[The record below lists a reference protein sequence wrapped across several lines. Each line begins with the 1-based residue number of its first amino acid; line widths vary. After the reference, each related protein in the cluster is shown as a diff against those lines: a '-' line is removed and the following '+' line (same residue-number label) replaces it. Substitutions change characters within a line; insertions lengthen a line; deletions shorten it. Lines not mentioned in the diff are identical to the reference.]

1 MEALAT
7 NWTWI
12 LALLAALGVAGALIG
27 LLKQG
32 RMQTG
37 DLSVIAGLMDKLGEV
52 LKTFGRDDGVVAL
65 LARYAAKA
73 VRVVEQMVKN
83 GELEKDNEL
92 RKNEARKIVEQLAL
106 TDGVNPE
113 IVYANEEA
121 IGDLIEAA
129 VNEMQSSGVKIEFG
143 PGEEEVPPDEEE

>member
-1 MEALAT
+1 MEALTT

-37 DLSVIAGLMDKLGEV
+37 DLSVIAELMDKLGDV

-92 RKNEARKIVEQLAL
+92 RKNEARKIVEQLSL

-113 IVYANEEA
+113 IVY
-121 IGDLIEAA
+121 
-129 VNEMQSSGVKIEFG
+129 
-143 PGEEEVPPDEEE
+143 

>member
-1 MEALAT
+1 MEALTT

-37 DLSVIAGLMDKLGEV
+37 DLSVIAELMDKLGDV

-92 RKNEARKIVEQLAL
+92 RKNEVRKIVEQLAL

-113 IVYANEEA
+113 IVY
-121 IGDLIEAA
+121 
-129 VNEMQSSGVKIEFG
+129 
-143 PGEEEVPPDEEE
+143 